1 MRDRPRNPDS
11 GPNASRAAFVDFQFD
26 RMALA
31 EAVAWIAG
39 RPASAPFAYVV
50 TPNVDH
56 AVRLNAEPAESP
68 LRAAYRDAALCL
80 CDSRILQRLARWCGI
95 DLPLAAGS
103 DLTAHLIADHVAA
116 GDRICVI
123 GGSAATIAA
132 LGARLRGV
140 DIVHHQPP
148 MGMRH
153 NPAAMAEAARA
164 AAAARARLTFLA
176 VGSPQ
181 QELLA
186 HAIVAQPGA
195 VGVGLCIGASIEF
208 VVGERRRA
216 PRWMQRASLEWAF
229 RLIDEPRRM
238 WRRYLV
244 DGPRIFAIVLKW
256 RRGVF

>member
-1 MRDRPRNPDS
+1 MRDGPRNLKTEPTPARS
-11 GPNASRAAFVDFQFD
+11 SFVDLMFD
-26 RMALA
+26 RMSLT
-31 EAVAWIAG
+31 EAVEWIAA
-39 RPASAPFAYVV
+39 RPAGAPFAYVV

-56 AVRLNAEPAESP
+56 VVRLNAEPDDSP
-68 LRAAYRDAALCL
+68 LRVAYRDAALCL

-103 DLTAHLIADHVAA
+103 DLTARLLADHIGE
-116 GDRICVI
+116 GDRICVV
-123 GGSAATIAA
+123 GGSQATIAA
-132 LGARLRGV
+132 LGARLHGV
-140 DIVHHQPP
+140 EIVHHQPP

-153 NPAAMAEAARA
+153 NPVAMAEAARFVA
-164 AAAARARLTFLA
+164 VAQARLTFLA

-186 HAIVAQPGA
+186 QAVAAQPGA
-195 VGVGLCIGASIEF
+195 TGVGLCIGASIEF

-256 RRGVF
+256 RSGR